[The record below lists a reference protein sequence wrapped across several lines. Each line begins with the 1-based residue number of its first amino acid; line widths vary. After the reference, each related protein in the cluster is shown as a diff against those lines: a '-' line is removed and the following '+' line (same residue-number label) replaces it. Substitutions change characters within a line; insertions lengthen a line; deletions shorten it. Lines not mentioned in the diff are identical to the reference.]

1 MKLTKEQIKVLENV
15 FNFAID
21 YLSQEEMIINF
32 DGKAEEWKLIDK
44 EKEIEK
50 ITKVAEVV
58 KAQIEV
64 AKE

>member
-15 FNFAID
+15 FNFAVD
-21 YLSQEEMIINF
+21 YLSQEEMLINF
-32 DGKAEEWKLIDK
+32 DGKTEKWKMIDK

-50 ITKVAEVV
+50 ITKVAEIV

-64 AKE
+64 VKE